1 MLKAIEKL
9 RSLPVGQ
16 KDCAVHFNITL
27 ARRIHMQN
35 PGCNEDDHYGHLL
48 EMINWF
54 MFDLL
59 ILGYIEDPNS
69 GVSFTLQQWL
79 NWTFYI
85 ELPCQCLSDEENTML
100 HHFKEDYPILGLTG
114 LPFLVS
120 DQTPLSV
127 TKEVQLVCK
136 YLTAYEDGRI
146 DRLYDESKF
155 KVELLYAI
163 LYAIFM

>member
-9 RSLPVGQ
+9 RSLPFGQ
-16 KDCAVHFNITL
+16 KDCAIHFNITI
-27 ARRIHMQN
+27 ARRNHMQN
-35 PGCNEDDHYGHLL
+35 PGCNQHDGYAHLL
-48 EMINWF
+48 EKINWF

-69 GVSFTLQQWL
+69 GLSFTLQQWL

-85 ELPCQCLSDEENTML
+85 ELPCKCLSDEECTML
-100 HHFKEDYPILGLTG
+100 QHFEEDFPILGLTG
-114 LPFLVS
+114 EPILIS
-120 DQTPLSV
+120 DKTPLSV

-136 YLTAYEDGRI
+136 YLKAYEDGRI

-155 KVELLYAI
+155 KVVLM
-163 LYAIFM
+163 YAIFM